1 MPAFFQIAVELVK
14 AMGRK
19 IRYEIHKI
27 ETSVWNKEELPGE
40 WKESIILPMHKK
52 GDKQIVVIV
61 EA

>member
-1 MPAFFQIAVELVK
+1 MSKE
-14 AMGRK
+14 

-27 ETSVWNKEELPGE
+27 KTSLWKKKNLPRE
-40 WKESIILPMHKK
+40 WKESIIVPMYKK